1 MGLTMKWLSRICIL
15 ALGLLLVGPTQAQPT
30 IGPPNL
36 FGCNATA
43 ILSAAATTTKI
54 VTEATGKAVHICG
67 YTVAAGAAA
76 GGWQIISGTG
86 ATCGTGTVN
95 ITAAYT
101 IAINTGLSSLAS
113 YAQYSTTSGQAI
125 CVITTGTGPTSLTLY
140 YAQF

>member
-1 MGLTMKWLSRICIL
+1 MKRLSQICTL
-15 ALGLLLVGPTQAQPT
+15 AMGLLLAGLAHAQPT
-30 IGPPNL
+30 VGPPNL
-36 FGCNATA
+36 FGCNQTA
-43 ILSAAATTTKI
+43 IVSAAATTTKV
-54 VTEATGKAVHICG
+54 VTEVTGKAVHICG

-86 ATCGTGTVN
+86 ATCGTNTVN

-113 YAQYSTTSGQAI
+113 YAQFSTAAGQAI

-140 YAQF
+140 FAQF